1 MNHQADVRD
10 RRQKISAP
18 RPVET
23 RSYLTSLPS
32 DAGWLSSAVRSH
44 WGVENSLHWVLD
56 VTFDEDRSWIK
67 AEHQGEATESLLGR

>member
-1 MNHQADVRD
+1 
-10 RRQKISAP
+10 
-18 RPVET
+18 VET

-32 DAGWLSSAVRSH
+32 DAGWLNSAVRSH
-44 WGVENSLHWVLD
+44 WGMENSLHWVLD